1 VPLLVDDEP
10 DDPLLDEPAADV
22 VESLLLVGVEELEPV
37 PLLVDDEPDDP
48 LLDEPAADVVE
59 SLLLVDGLVDK
70 V

>member
-1 VPLLVDDEP
+1 
-10 DDPLLDEPAADV
+10 
-22 VESLLLVGVEELEPV
+22 V

-59 SLLLVDGLVDK
+59 SLLLVDK